1 MFQTIF
7 SRQWRVSLM
16 LDVYSPNEL
25 TLEDH
30 ILKIQNCFETLKQS
44 IFNTVISIKECRDQF
59 GEEVFE
65 KDISER
71 LGMSPSYLN
80 RWVSIGNSDFIM
92 NNQQYLP
99 HTFSSLYDLT
109 QLEKRYK
116 DFYGNEGSDRL
127 QRLLDRGEIS
137 TKSQQNQIK
146 DLIRVVDDRIKRQ
159 IKKNRESF
167 FLNFSN
173 GTTEVPIET
182 TSLSECIEKGY
193 RFRSFII
200 DLPND
205 LISHWGN
212 EGVFEEDIENEF
224 PLHKIRTPSN
234 DQSVQCLLIIP
245 SKKIDVGLK
254 IINSFGFRYRD
265 IFVPQ
270 SKSKNL
276 LRLTN

>member
-1 MFQTIF
+1 
-7 SRQWRVSLM
+7 M

-30 ILKIQNCFETLKQS
+30 IIKIQNCFETLKQS

-99 HTFSSLYDLT
+99 HTFSSLYNLT
-109 QLEKRYK
+109 QLEKRYN

-146 DLIRVVDDRIKRQ
+146 DLIRVVDDRIKR
-159 IKKNRESF
+159 
-167 FLNFSN
+167 
-173 GTTEVPIET
+173 
-182 TSLSECIEKGY
+182 
-193 RFRSFII
+193 
-200 DLPND
+200 
-205 LISHWGN
+205 H
-212 EGVFEEDIENEF
+212 
-224 PLHKIRTPSN
+224 
-234 DQSVQCLLIIP
+234 
-245 SKKIDVGLK
+245 
-254 IINSFGFRYRD
+254 
-265 IFVPQ
+265 
-270 SKSKNL
+270 
-276 LRLTN
+276 